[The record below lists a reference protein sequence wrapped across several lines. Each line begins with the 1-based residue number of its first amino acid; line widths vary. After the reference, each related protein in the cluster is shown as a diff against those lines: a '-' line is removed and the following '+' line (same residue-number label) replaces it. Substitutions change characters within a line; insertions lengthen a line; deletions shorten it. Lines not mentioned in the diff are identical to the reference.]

1 MKKIA
6 LALVFG
12 LALFGAGCGSSQPT
26 NTASNS
32 QPSSQQNVAVG
43 GQNTTGQTYTLADVA
58 LHTTASDCW
67 MVIDGKVYNATSFI
81 PNHPGGDKIS
91 QGCGKDA
98 TSLFDGIKGGRG
110 HSQNAVDIIQTL
122 YIDDLKQ

>member
-1 MKKIA
+1 MKKSLF
-6 LALVFG
+6 LAVAVLF
-12 LALFGAGCGSSQPT
+12 AFGAGCGSSQPT

-32 QPSSQQNVAVG
+32 QPSSQQDVAVG
-43 GQNTTGQTYTLADVA
+43 GQNIAVQTYALADVA

-67 MVIDGKVYNATSFI
+67 MAIDGKVYNATSFI
-81 PNHPGGDKIS
+81 PNHPGGDKIL

-110 HSQNAVDIIQTL
+110 HSQDAADIMQAL
-122 YIDDLKQ
+122 YIGDLKQ